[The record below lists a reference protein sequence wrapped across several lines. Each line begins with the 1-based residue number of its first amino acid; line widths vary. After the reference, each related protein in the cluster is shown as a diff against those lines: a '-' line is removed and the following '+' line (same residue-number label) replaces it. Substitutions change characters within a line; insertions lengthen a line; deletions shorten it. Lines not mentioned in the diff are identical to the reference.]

1 MMLRIQKYSFQVIEQ
16 KGKDLVIADTVT
28 RTPQPFT
35 EPNNVEEYEV
45 HSIRNLLISD
55 LRIAEPNFT
64 NGSKEHKPGL
74 AR

>member
-16 KGKDLVIADTVT
+16 KGKDVVIADSVS

-35 EPNNVEEYEV
+35 EPFTEEYEV
-45 HSIRNLLISD
+45 HSVRNLLISD

-64 NGSKEHKPGL
+64 NGSKERKPGL